1 MYSKD
6 TISRKCL
13 RGGCWKQ
20 EKECLPTQ
28 TAVPME
34 HLISPLFLTVKIV
47 CVCFFLYF
55 LCLFFFYFVCC
66 VFWYDIWYPLVF
78 YLLMQVVILFV
89 TCVFCLDSIFPLI
102 MSHFTYTYMYNVHCT
117 YMYTFSIS
125 KSIFLYFYQIF
136 PPIYTRGAACGTVLC
151 NLSSHFPRLSFSR
164 L

>member
-1 MYSKD
+1 MPERRLLETGEGMLADPDS
-6 TISRKCL
+6 
-13 RGGCWKQ
+13 
-20 EKECLPTQ
+20 
-28 TAVPME
+28 TAADVTPDIAS
-34 HLISPLFLTVKIV
+34 LSNCNDSLFV
-47 CVCFFLYF
+47 FFLYF